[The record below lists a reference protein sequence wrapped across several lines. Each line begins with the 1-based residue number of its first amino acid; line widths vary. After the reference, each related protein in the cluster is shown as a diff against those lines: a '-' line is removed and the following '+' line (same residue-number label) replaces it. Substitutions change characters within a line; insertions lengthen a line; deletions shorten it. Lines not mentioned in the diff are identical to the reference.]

1 MTLATELRTAPIELP
16 VVAQLRARTEPITL
30 GLNVLGRFERYGL
43 NLQLH
48 AQRSEVREAMFDVAT
63 TSVDH
68 DHLGWLDTE
77 MQRQHAADARAYL
90 DLFQSAAIGVFR
102 ERGIHAA
109 VNVVDISGITGGV
122 YQYENAFIRTLAE
135 QALERT
141 PLPITGATPDYTEGS
156 PAATIALDGLDY
168 LSRANRAW
176 NTRSTSQEASMPDNT
191 ASALAPAGVTLELTA
206 DELQQLAMLLG
217 LISDKE
223 RQLVSHADAAITRI
237 IAAAEADRG

>member
-16 VVAQLRARTEPITL
+16 IVAQLRARTEPITL

-43 NLQLH
+43 NGQLR
-48 AQRSEVREAMFDVAT
+48 AQRSEVREAMFDVAMA
-63 TSVDH
+63 SVDH
-68 DHLGWLDTE
+68 DQLGWLDTE
-77 MQRQHAADARAYL
+77 MQRQYAADARAYL
-90 DLFQSAAIGVFR
+90 DLFQSAAIGVFSKH
-102 ERGIHAA
+102 GIHAP

-141 PLPITGATPDYTEGS
+141 PLPITGATTDYTEGS

-176 NTRSTSQEASMPDNT
+176 NTRTTGQEATMPDNAANGSVPT
-191 ASALAPAGVTLELTA
+191 GMTLELTA
-206 DELQQLAMLLG
+206 DELQQLALLLG

-237 IAAAEADRG
+237 SAAAEADRG

>member
-102 ERGIHAA
+102 EHGIHAA

-122 YQYENAFIRTLAE
+122 YQYENAFVRTLAE

-141 PLPITGATPDYTEGS
+141 PLPITGATTDYTEGS

-191 ASALAPAGVTLELTA
+191 ASALAPAGVTLDLTA